1 MRFLPG
7 LLKTREGGIGAFT
20 QLLVGTLTFAKG
32 RSIPYHVENVI
43 LDLEGKT
50 DIFRIAIQRGQGSAA
65 AFAGAQGSHPDG
77 GADQGA
83 RFVAMDTLQ
92 RL

>member
-1 MRFLPG
+1 M
-7 LLKTREGGIGAFT
+7 
-20 QLLVGTLTFAKG
+20 LVGTLTFAKG

-43 LDLEGKT
+43 PTEGKT
-50 DIFRIAIQRGQGSAA
+50 DIFRIAIQRGQGGAA

>member
-1 MRFLPG
+1 MLYP
-7 LLKTREGGIGAFT
+7 IA
-20 QLLVGTLTFAKG
+20 G
-32 RSIPYHVENVI
+32 RHPDVCQGSQYPYHVENVI
-43 LDLEGKT
+43 TDTEGKT

-83 RFVAMDTLQ
+83 RFMAMDTLQ

>member
-1 MRFLPG
+1 MLYPIAGRHPDVCQGSQYPLPR
-7 LLKTREGGIGAFT
+7 RECHPDT
-20 QLLVGTLTFAKG
+20 
-32 RSIPYHVENVI
+32 
-43 LDLEGKT
+43 EGKT

-65 AFAGAQGSHPDG
+65 AFAGAQGSQPDG

-83 RFVAMDTLQ
+83 RFMAMDTLQ